1 MKTRYAKRRK
11 KLKIMVFIVLVSIGI
26 LFALFVKKNKNEHEG
41 INMAQAC
48 KVIAYACGYQPLDGH
63 GNYWYDEYIDYVR
76 EKQIF
81 TDFKAK
87 DAFTR
92 KYAKELF
99 LYCGVN
105 FAEELYSYDTFSNE
119 QFSQL
124 IYELK
129 DFFSSG
135 DNLSWMEAAVVATP
149 DMDSQL
155 SGWSVCTDK
164 GIYSFKGLK
173 LSGKVDKNC
182 EFLTC
187 GSEILMFVKE
197 TGSEVTYKNVWIYKI
212 ENNKMYIDL
221 YGIKRKFQVGNIE
234 NTGSVMAD
242 VSLENKKIDAIN
254 LKKDTI
260 SGKVLSVSD
269 EYIEITGYGK
279 VFVDNNFVRYNLTDY
294 SADRDVNNIVIGY
307 DLQDFI
313 VAGGKI
319 CGAFL
324 SKGFSPGNIR
334 VLLKTTGYADIFHN
348 KVSVTSDNGY
358 KVCFDEKEIH
368 VDAGNISEF
377 DISDS
382 KFDNGRIEIKP
393 DTADGKI
400 KVTNISRSQ
409 GNPEYYGIIELSLWD
424 EGIVIIN
431 ETDIEQ
437 YLKTVVPSEM
447 PVSFG
452 VEALKVQ
459 AVCARSYAYK
469 HLTNVGY
476 ALYGAHVDDSTQ
488 FQVYNNNLEFD
499 ASNQAILATKG
510 EMLRYGDDVVQAYY
524 YSTSCGS
531 GTDVTL
537 WGSSKES
544 YPYYESRDIGSSERN
559 INYMD
564 EESFA
569 SFIKQKYDSDYDSTC
584 NYYRWKMTVSDKD
597 LSSSFDSKISD
608 VGIIQ
613 NIYVRKRVSGGAAV
627 SVVVEGDKNTVTLG
641 SESLI
646 RQAFGNAAVT
656 LETNGGTVNTPYLP
670 STFCIFESQ
679 EKDGE
684 KYFVITGGGFGHGI
698 GMSQNAVNA
707 MTKRG
712 MSYKDILEFFYPGTK
727 VA

>member
-1 MKTRYAKRRK
+1 MPA
-11 KLKIMVFIVLVSIGI
+11 
-26 LFALFVKKNKNEHEG
+26 
-41 INMAQAC
+41 
-48 KVIAYACGYQPLDGH
+48 GYQPSDGH

-99 LYCGVN
+99 SYCGVN
-105 FAEELYSYDTFSNE
+105 FTEELYSYDTFSNE

-155 SGWSVCTDK
+155 SGWNVCTDK

-182 EFLTC
+182 VFLTC

-197 TGSEVTYKNVWIYKI
+197 TGTEVIYKNVWIYKI

-234 NTGSVMAD
+234 NIGSALAD

-627 SVVVEGDKNTVTLG
+627 SVVVKV
-641 SESLI
+641 I
-646 RQAFGNAAVT
+646 RIQ
-656 LETNGGTVNTPYLP
+656 LRLTVNHL
-670 STFCIFESQ
+670 
-679 EKDGE
+679 
-684 KYFVITGGGFGHGI
+684 
-698 GMSQNAVNA
+698 
-707 MTKRG
+707 
-712 MSYKDILEFFYPGTK
+712 
-727 VA
+727 